1 MYITYVHVGGTLG
14 STRRRSSRRHGLR
27 RGILGLRSDSGRL
40 RGRSSR
46 SLCGRSSRIGSG
58 TGRDERTRLALGL
71 LHSRRRGWRRWVF
84 PRLLFELTAIVTAI
98 LDAHVLLGAGQT
110 VVLAVAIGERSF
122 VPLTLAEACLLL
134 LPVALA
140 LGTVGDV
147 NVLVV
152 LFAALGTAG
161 LGTGIARLL
170 AVVLLAARLDAGL
183 LGGSIAVKTTVGL
196 CGICGEEVGGG
207 VKCGWVME
215 GNGKH
220 VRAIV
225 VTLST
230 KMSQQG
236 AI

>member
-1 MYITYVHVGGTLG
+1 MRGKLPRQYTCTLYITYVHISGTLG

-27 RGILGLRSDSGRL
+27 RGILGLRRDSGRL
-40 RGRSSR
+40 RGRISR

-161 LGTGIARLL
+161 LGARIAGLL
-170 AVVLLAARLDAGL
+170 AVVLFAARLDAGL
-183 LGGSIAVKTTVGL
+183 LGGSVAVKTTVGL
-196 CGICGEEVGGG
+196 FVCGGIEG
-207 VKCGWVME
+207 VMRGSGW
-215 GNGKH
+215 GC
-220 VRAIV
+220 
-225 VTLST
+225 VT
-230 KMSQQG
+230 
-236 AI
+236 

>member
-1 MYITYVHVGGTLG
+1 MCIFAWKTSKTIHVYITYVHVGGTLG
-14 STRRRSSRRHGLR
+14 STRRRSSGRHGLS
-27 RGILGLRSDSGRL
+27 ILGLRRDWRL

-84 PRLLFELTAIVTAI
+84 PRLLFELTAIVTAFF
-98 LDAHVLLGAGQT
+98 DAHVLLGAGQI

-122 VPLTLAEACLLL
+122 VPFTLAEACPLV
-134 LPVALA
+134 LPAALA

-147 NVLVV
+147 NVLAV

-161 LGTGIARLL
+161 LGASTTGIL
-170 AVVLLAARLDAGL
+170 AFVLLAALLDAGL

-196 CGICGEEVGGG
+196 FVCGGIEG
-207 VKCGWVME
+207 VM
-215 GNGKH
+215 
-220 VRAIV
+220 
-225 VTLST
+225 
-230 KMSQQG
+230 
-236 AI
+236 